1 MQRGPSS
8 SRFFPAQRR
17 PFMRRGSFIRR
28 LLLIA
33 RHNKGPHLTMNHV
46 YVFIFKI
53 YLMYWIFFM
62 TCICVIHQM
71 CWFFHGW
78 PGQAMAGPCSP
89 RFVRGCQ
96 GRPWLVMVGHGWPG
110 QAMACHCSPRFVRS
124 SPQNRNNRMCVD
136 AARAILQPFFSRPEA
151 SLYETG
157 LLY

>member
-1 MQRGPSS
+1 MQRGPPS

-62 TCICVIHQM
+62 TFICVIHQM
-71 CWFFHGW
+71 CWFF
-78 PGQAMAGPCSP
+78 
-89 RFVRGCQ
+89 RGCQ
-96 GRPWLVMVGHGWPG
+96 G
-110 QAMACHCSPRFVRS
+110 
-124 SPQNRNNRMCVD
+124 
-136 AARAILQPFFSRPEA
+136 
-151 SLYETG
+151 
-157 LLY
+157 